1 MLKDDTTRLCGEI
14 RAMRKMRCSL
24 MDELQQGASE
34 LKETV
39 TELCSDFGHARTA
52 MAKQTK
58 HERVAF
64 LNTLKRSVGALR
76 RDLRK
81 DLAGAHKAWAGLS
94 A

>member
-14 RAMRKMRCSL
+14 RAMRKMRGNL

-39 TELCSDFGHARTA
+39 MELCSDFGQARTA

-81 DLAGAHKAWAGLS
+81 DLAGAHKAWAGLR